1 MSCATDERLD
11 EILQKLTGIEKT
23 LKIVPDR
30 ETAIEDIESSIT
42 SYEQC
47 ALKDLKLGQSTINNQ
62 KSAIRKFLL
71 LSDGIINKETVQN
84 YLDSEES
91 DSWKS
96 NQLKALRKYI
106 RDYLKLG
113 NWINEFNFTSKRKAK
128 IKSAIPTDDQLT
140 QFCIAL
146 PGIQLQIIFLL
157 LYNSGLRIGE
167 ILSLRL
173 SNINFETNMIDASN
187 IHTGDTKSSWV
198 SFFTEQT
205 AEYLESF
212 INTAVDTTFEDD
224 PNLFDISYKTVQHE
238 FKQASEFLGLSLNP
252 HALRTIFAEKCR
264 QAGIQKEYIDA
275 FEGRTPQGILEK
287 HYTDY
292 SPEALR
298 KQYDVLESYLT
309 LEKLI

>member
-1 MSCATDERLD
+1 MSEIDGKLT
-11 EILQKLTGIEKT
+11 EILQKLIGIEKA

-30 ETAIEDIESSIT
+30 ETTIDDVESSIT
-42 SYEQC
+42 HYEQY
-47 ALKDLKLGQSTINNQ
+47 ALEDLKLGQSTINNQ
-62 KSAIRKFLL
+62 KSAIRGFLL
-71 LSDGIINKETVQN
+71 SSDGVINKDTVQQ

-96 NQLKALRKYI
+96 NQLKALRKYL

-128 IKSAIPTDDQLT
+128 IKSAVPTDDQLT
-140 QFCIAL
+140 QFCISL
-146 PGIQLQIIFLL
+146 HNVQLQIIFLL
-157 LYNSGLRIGE
+157 LHNSGLRIGE

-173 SNINFETNMIDASN
+173 SNINFDNNMIDASN
-187 IHTGDTKSSWV
+187 IHTGDTKSSWI
-198 SFFTEQT
+198 SFFTQQT

-212 INTAVDTTFEDD
+212 VNTAVNTEYEDD
-224 PNLFDISYKTVQHE
+224 PSLFSTSYKTVQHE
-238 FKQASEFLGLSLNP
+238 FKQASEFLGLALNS

-264 QAGIQKEYIDA
+264 QARIEKEYIDA

-298 KQYDVLESYLT
+298 KQFDKVESYLT

>member
-1 MSCATDERLD
+1 MSEIDMQLT
-11 EILQKLTGIEKT
+11 EILEKLSGIEKA

-30 ETAIEDIESSIT
+30 EITIDDVESSIIH
-42 SYEQC
+42 YEQY
-47 ALKDLKLGQSTINNQ
+47 ALEELKLGQSTINNQ
-62 KSAIRKFLL
+62 KSAIRGFLL
-71 LSDGIINKETVQN
+71 FSDGVINKDTVKA
-84 YLDSEES
+84 YLNSEES

-96 NQLKALRKYI
+96 NQLKALRKYL

-128 IKSAIPTDDQLT
+128 IKSAILTDDQLT
-140 QFCIAL
+140 QFCITL
-146 PGIQLQIIFLL
+146 PNIQLQMIFLL

-173 SNINFETNMIDASN
+173 SNINFDTNMIDASN
-187 IHTGDTKSSWV
+187 IHTGDTKSSWI
-198 SFFTEQT
+198 SFFTEQS
-205 AEYLESF
+205 AEYLESYV
-212 INTAVDTTFEDD
+212 NTAVNVEYEDD
-224 PNLFDISYKTVQHE
+224 PVLFTISYKTVQHE
-238 FKQASEFLGLSLNP
+238 FKQASQFLRIVLNP

-264 QAGIQKEYIDA
+264 HAGIQKEYIDA

-298 KQYDVLESYLT
+298 KQYDKVESHLT
-309 LEKLI
+309 LDKLV